1 MVFSSSSIQALPKL
15 LIVQRDSNS
24 SSNDLDSLL
33 AARKTTNGFNL
44 VPFALAAN
52 YTLNIRFSC
61 PDGIKKKT
69 DFGPCS
75 CILALDTMP
84 FETDVSLLYLKES
97 IHI

>member
-44 VPFALAAN
+44 VPFALTAN

-61 PDGIKKKT
+61 PDGIKKT

-75 CILALDTMP
+75 CILALDTMS